1 MAHFSNF
8 KYEFIRTPLEQPL
21 MRLREA
27 AGYFHRRK
35 HPELREVFLEGDRIE
50 ALWKRILRRDSN
62 CIDAGCHYGS
72 MLSRF
77 CGLAPEGKHLAVE
90 AIPNKIAFL
99 RRKFPE
105 VDVRHLALS
114 DTPGTASFYIDL
126 EKTGF
131 SGLAQHTTGNFE
143 KIEVTCERLD
153 RVASQDRHFDVLK
166 VDVEGAELPLFR
178 GAIEF
183 LKRDQ
188 PIVLFECGPS
198 GPPAFGYTAGDLHDF
213 FVAQNYSVFFL
224 KDALEG
230 GSPVSRDAFE
240 AALIFPFKALNW
252 VAVPDTRI
260 REVIKKGAV

>member
-1 MAHFSNF
+1 MAQFSNL

-27 AGYFHRRK
+27 AGYFHRKK
-35 HPELREVFLEGDRIE
+35 HPELSEVFLEGDRIE
-50 ALWKRILRRDSN
+50 ALWKRILRKDSN

-77 CGLAPEGKHLAVE
+77 CSLAPKGRHLAIE
-90 AIPNKIAFL
+90 AIPGKVTFL

-126 EKTGF
+126 DKTGF
-131 SGLAQHTTGNFE
+131 SGLAQHTSGNFE

-153 RVASQDRHFDVLK
+153 QIVPQDRRFDVLK

-178 GAIEF
+178 GATE
-183 LKRDQ
+183 LLRRDR
-188 PIVLFECGPS
+188 PVVLFECGPS

-213 FVAQNYSVFFL
+213 FAAQNYSVFFL
-224 KDALEG
+224 KDILSG
-230 GSPVSRDAFE
+230 GAPVDRATLE

-252 VAVPDTRI
+252 VAAPNSRI
-260 REVIKKGAV
+260 AEITGKR